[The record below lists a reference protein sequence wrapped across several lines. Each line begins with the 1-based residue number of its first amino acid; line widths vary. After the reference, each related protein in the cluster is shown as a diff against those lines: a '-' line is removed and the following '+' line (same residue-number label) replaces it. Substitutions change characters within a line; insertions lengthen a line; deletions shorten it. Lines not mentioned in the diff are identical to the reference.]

1 MKLNPK
7 LTGGLAWAGLV
18 VILAVPAADMLTRDQ
33 GGAAANVIDEAK
45 PVETALVAPKPAVRP
60 VVAPATPSDDPVD
73 SYVSSGK
80 KLPSYISDAP
90 AEVAVAKPAPTVKL
104 VAPAAGPNATP
115 AVATAPVVKPVAP
128 ATPAVDTTTVASL
141 PVAPIPYPAD
151 KRPRP
156 VVVASPSVTQLG
168 GEKPLV
174 VDAEQ
179 VAKRDAAVA
188 RVLDDEPVRATSRG
202 VVTGDQLEEWDS
214 GSLADYLERRGMIN
228 EDTRASS
235 RRDLDED
242 GFFRDDR
249 DDGRRVIRRLPRNDF
264 FLF

>member
-18 VILAVPAADMLTRDQ
+18 VILAVPAADMLTKKPAD
-33 GGAAANVIDEAK
+33 ATANVIGEAK

-60 VVAPATPSDDPVD
+60 VVAAAAQGDDPVD

-90 AEVAVAKPAPTVKL
+90 AEVAAAKPAPTVKL
-104 VAPAAGPNATP
+104 VAPVAGANATP
-115 AVATAPVVKPVAP
+115 VVAAAPVV
-128 ATPAVDTTTVASL
+128 TPAVPAIDTTTVASL

-151 KRPRP
+151 KRPKP

-168 GEKPLV
+168 GDKPLV
-174 VDAEQ
+174 VDEEQ
-179 VAKRDAAVA
+179 VARRDAAVT
-188 RVLDDEPVRATSRG
+188 RVLDDEPVRATSRDI
-202 VVTGDQLEEWDS
+202 VTSDQLEEWDS
-214 GSLADYLERRGMIN
+214 GSLAEYLERRGMIN
-228 EDTRASS
+228 EDQPRASS
-235 RRDLDED
+235 RRDLDAD
-242 GFFRDDR
+242 GFFLDDR